1 MYKLRIKLNE
11 DRLSKSKQKELY
23 EKIDKIFDDKK
34 IFKTIQEDTRIYS
47 IKRQQDYGL
56 FWSAIFQLKSN
67 KKISENLIECVY
79 WNGKDSEDLIENF
92 MNQ

>member
-23 EKIDKIFDDKK
+23 ENIDKIFDDKN
-34 IFKTIQEDTRIYS
+34 IFKTIQEDTKIYS
-47 IKRQQDYGL
+47 INRQQDYGL

-67 KKISENLIECVY
+67 QKISENLIECTY
-79 WNGKDSEDLIENF
+79 WNGKDSEDLIKNF
-92 MNQ
+92 INQ